1 MPRASEPR
9 TKPAAAPLGPARQG
23 SIRDA
28 NLALLYRLI
37 IEAPTP
43 LSRAALA
50 ATTGMTRATASA
62 LADALLAAGLVQE
75 VSPPPAT
82 GA

>member
-1 MPRASEPR
+1 MARAFDHRPKS
-9 TKPAAAPLGPARQG
+9 TAAPGGPARQG

-37 IEAPTP
+37 VEAPAP
-43 LSRAALA
+43 VSRAALA

-62 LADALLAAGLVQE
+62 LADALLAAHLVQE
-75 VSPPPAT
+75 VSPPP
-82 GA
+82 